1 MLFTFGLYSRVQ
13 EANAMIDRA
22 RLEELREEVGN
33 DDFAEVI
40 ELFCEEVAETLDRMA
55 QGHSSSMAD
64 DLHFLKGS
72 ALNIGMSEVASL
84 CAAVE
89 AMIRDNGAASPNI
102 GGIKTAFDKAQVE
115 LMRQP

>member
-1 MLFTFGLYSRVQ
+1 
-13 EANAMIDRA
+13 MIDRA

-33 DDFAEVI
+33 GDFAEVI
-40 ELFCEEVAETLDRMA
+40 ELFCEELAETLDRMT

-84 CAAVE
+84 CAAGE
-89 AMIRDNGAASPNI
+89 AMIHNDGAASPDI
-102 GGIKTAFDKAQVE
+102 VGIKTAFEKAQTE
-115 LMRQP
+115 LVRQP

>member
-1 MLFTFGLYSRVQ
+1 
-13 EANAMIDRA
+13 MIDRA

-40 ELFCEEVAETLDRMA
+40 ELFCEEVAETLDRMT

-84 CAAVE
+84 CAACEEKV
-89 AMIRDNGAASPNI
+89 RDGNTSSPISPASERHSARLRN
-102 GGIKTAFDKAQVE
+102 F
-115 LMRQP
+115 